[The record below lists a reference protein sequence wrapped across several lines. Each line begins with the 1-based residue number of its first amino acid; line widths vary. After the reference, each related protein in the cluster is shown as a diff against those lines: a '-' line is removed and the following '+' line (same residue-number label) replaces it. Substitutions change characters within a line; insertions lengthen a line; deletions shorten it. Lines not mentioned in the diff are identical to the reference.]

1 MATVGPAQ
9 PADAELVRLALA
21 GERDAFEEIYRR
33 YHAVVYRFARMMSG
47 SPAVADDVTQEVF
60 VALMRD
66 LGRYEPQRAGLA
78 TYLYG
83 VARNVTRARLRKE
96 QRFVNLEEASGET
109 SERVAPDN
117 PSEALAHSQDLIRL
131 RRAIVAL
138 PSRYR
143 EVVILCDLHDLS
155 YAEAAA
161 VLGSPVGT
169 VRSRLHRGRSLLAER
184 FRSSERDSPRTVSG
198 SVARCLA

>member
-1 MATVGPAQ
+1 MATVGPAE
-9 PADAELVRLALA
+9 PADAELVNRALA
-21 GERDAFEEIYRR
+21 GERDAFEAIYRR

-66 LGRYEPQRAGLA
+66 LARYEPQRAGLA

-96 QRFVNLEEASGET
+96 QRFVTLDEASDDT
-109 SERVAPDN
+109 SERAAPDN

-169 VRSRLHRGRSLLAER
+169 VRSRLHRGRTLLAER
-184 FRSSERDSPRTVSG
+184 FLSSAPEGVRTVPG